1 MYPRTHRA
9 GVLMSLYPVSGF
21 EIVPWG

>member
-1 MYPRTHRA
+1 
-9 GVLMSLYPVSGF
+9 MSLYPVSGF